1 MGYTIKLA
9 AEKTHLSPNT
19 LRYYEKEGLLLNVAR
34 TKSGIRS
41 YSDQDLELL
50 GLISCLKNTDMS
62 IRQIRDFVNLSHQGP
77 EKIKERC
84 ELVIANKCEVEKLMV
99 EMIQD
104 LEKVAHK
111 IDHYTKEYEE
121 YQLENKQ

>member
-34 TKSGIRS
+34 KKSGIRS

-50 GLISCLKNTDMS
+50 
-62 IRQIRDFVNLSHQGP
+62 
-77 EKIKERC
+77 
-84 ELVIANKCEVEKLMV
+84 
-99 EMIQD
+99 
-104 LEKVAHK
+104 
-111 IDHYTKEYEE
+111 
-121 YQLENKQ
+121 

>member
-62 IRQIRDFVNLSHQGP
+62 IRQIQGP
-77 EKIKERC
+77 ETLKERC
-84 ELVIANKCEVEKLMV
+84 ELLIAHKCEVEKRME
-99 EMIQD
+99 EMQQH

>member
-62 IRQIRDFVNLSHQGP
+62 IRQIRDFVNSSHQGP
-77 EKIKERC
+77 ETLKERC
-84 ELVIANKCEVEKLMV
+84 ELLIAHKCEVEKRME
-99 EMIQD
+99 EMQQH